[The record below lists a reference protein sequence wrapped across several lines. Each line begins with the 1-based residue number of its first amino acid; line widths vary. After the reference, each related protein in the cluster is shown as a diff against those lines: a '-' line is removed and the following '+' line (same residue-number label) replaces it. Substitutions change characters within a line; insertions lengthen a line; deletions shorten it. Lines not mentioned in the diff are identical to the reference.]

1 MKKLF
6 FTVFFAILVYFFS
19 VPLLGQVQ
27 AAFLKFDRNAVSV
40 NPGDTFD
47 IQIIVDAGSDLI
59 SSNDAYVV
67 FDSSLLEAQGVVP
80 GDYFPTVI
88 NNIETGRVY
97 VAGLVDDPATYKS
110 SSGTVAIVTFKALS
124 AGIGTLTFDCQLGV
138 YNSSKIIKNDVNAT
152 NIIECDQ
159 NGSSTITIGSGV
171 GGGKTASPSALPRSG
186 VFENFSRI
194 AVPGLIL
201 LMLGGVLR
209 IIL

>member
-1 MKKLF
+1 MKQF
-6 FTVFFAILVYFFS
+6 FSISILIFIFFLLS
-19 VPLLGQVQ
+19 VPLLGKVQ
-27 AAFLKFDRNAVSV
+27 AAFLNFDQNAISV

-47 IQIIVDAGSDLI
+47 IQIIVDAGSDQI

-171 GGGKTASPSALPRSG
+171 GGGNLASPSALPKSG
-186 VFENFSRI
+186 AFENFSRI
-194 AVPGLIL
+194 AV
-201 LMLGGVLR
+201 
-209 IIL
+209 